1 MLISLALRDVV
12 LIDRLELAFGAG
24 LTVLTGE
31 TGAGKSILLDGLGL
45 ALGAR
50 ADSGLLAPGAGEA
63 SAAAVFALPPGHP
76 VHDLLAAHG
85 LAGDDELRLRRVV
98 AADGR
103 SRAFINDQP
112 VGVGLLRQA
121 GANLVEIVGQH
132 EQLGLFDGVVQ
143 RALLDGFGVDP
154 ALSGEVALA
163 FEAWRAASAAS
174 EAAREASEKA
184 GSDAAW
190 LTHAAG
196 ELMALRPRPDEEA
209 ELAERR
215 HALQQDQRRA
225 EAVAAAMA
233 ELRPG

>member
-12 LIDRLELAFGAG
+12 LIDRLELAFGPG

-50 ADSGLLAPGAGEA
+50 ANSGLLAAGASEA

-76 VHDLLAAHG
+76 VRDLLAAHG

-98 AADGR
+98 TADGR

-121 GANLVEIVGQH
+121 GADRSRSWVSTNSWASSTAWCNAHSSMVSESI
-132 EQLGLFDGVVQ
+132 
-143 RALLDGFGVDP
+143 RRLLARLLRRSKHGAPQVLHRRRRGKP
-154 ALSGEVALA
+154 RKRP
-163 FEAWRAASAAS
+163 EAMPH
-174 EAAREASEKA
+174 
-184 GSDAAW
+184 GSR
-190 LTHAAG
+190 
-196 ELMALRPRPDEEA
+196 M
-209 ELAERR
+209 RR
-215 HALQQDQRRA
+215 
-225 EAVAAAMA
+225 VS
-233 ELRPG
+233 